1 MEYSEAITISEQAQ
15 NKIKQISTSTVR
27 EQISLLFLDVSDLTS
42 LALDYFNEEDENSPQ
57 VKQAIDLLDHVVI
70 RSSELHRDVLSP
82 PVVYKGNIDFFIAEA
97 DRLNTFLQL
106 AIDALISAESQD
118 LFTYALATY
127 CPTDDTGEEEADIIV
142 SDESMKFLEVRGLN
156 GTVRELIKEWSGM
169 KEQPHVKGVLIVH
182 SGTVQK
188 LSKALAGVNV

>member
-42 LALDYFNEEDENSPQ
+42 LALDYFNEDENSPQ

-82 PVVYKGNIDFFIAEA
+82 SVVYKGNIDFFTAEA

-142 SDESMKFLEVRGLN
+142 SDESMKFLEVRGFN

>member
-42 LALDYFNEEDENSPQ
+42 LALDYFNEDENSPQ

-82 PVVYKGNIDFFIAEA
+82 SVVYKGNIDFFI
-97 DRLNTFLQL
+97 D
-106 AIDALISAESQD
+106 LI
-118 LFTYALATY
+118 
-127 CPTDDTGEEEADIIV
+127 
-142 SDESMKFLEVRGLN
+142 
-156 GTVRELIKEWSGM
+156 LIKI
-169 KEQPHVKGVLIVH
+169 K
-182 SGTVQK
+182 
-188 LSKALAGVNV
+188 

>member
-42 LALDYFNEEDENSPQ
+42 LALDYFNEDENSPQ

-82 PVVYKGNIDFFIAEA
+82 SVVYKGNIDFFIAEA